1 MCLNSTRDL
10 HRDFFR
16 SKRGKNSIERR
27 RLEQHKSQKR
37 ATLPQNSEID
47 FAIFFSLRDYRTK
60 HIFRK
65 SQKLENMKKSRTTV
79 TREQKWANQE
89 RKLHIKLE
97 KYLLVS
103 PKSRFYWDKKS
114 KKSISVE
121 LLLLCVRI
129 KAIQRGTC
137 RTYNQGINQG

>member
-1 MCLNSTRDL
+1 MPPFLFYTYALGTHKDVCLNSTRDL

-65 SQKLENMKKSRTTV
+65 SQKLENHDEQNNRNRNRTEMSESREKVTHKTRKVLVGKS
-79 TREQKWANQE
+79 
-89 RKLHIKLE
+89 
-97 KYLLVS
+97 
-103 PKSRFYWDKKS
+103 
-114 KKSISVE
+114 
-121 LLLLCVRI
+121 
-129 KAIQRGTC
+129 
-137 RTYNQGINQG
+137 

>member
-103 PKSRFYWDKKS
+103 PK
-114 KKSISVE
+114 KSILLRQKVE
-121 LLLLCVRI
+121 KVDISRI
-129 KAIQRGTC
+129 VAVMCQ
-137 RTYNQGINQG
+137 N

>member
-65 SQKLENMKKSRTTV
+65 SQKLEKIMMNRTTV
-79 TREQKWANQE
+79 TETEQKWANQE
-89 RKLHIKLE
+89 RKLHIKQE

-103 PKSRFYWDKKS
+103 PKSR
-114 KKSISVE
+114 KKSILLRQKCRISRYYRSESVVVG
-121 LLLLCVRI
+121 L
-129 KAIQRGTC
+129 T
-137 RTYNQGINQG
+137 N